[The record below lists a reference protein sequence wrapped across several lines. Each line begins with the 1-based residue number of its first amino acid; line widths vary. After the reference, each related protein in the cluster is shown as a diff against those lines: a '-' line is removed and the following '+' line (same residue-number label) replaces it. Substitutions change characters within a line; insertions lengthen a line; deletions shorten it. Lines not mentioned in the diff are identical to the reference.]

1 MEIGDI
7 LALIVVVAVIALALY
22 IASEQARRRRRVH
35 DWAAEENARRK
46 SAGTAQRSA
55 GRSSGMAEQAEVT
68 PETKKR
74 ALAQAVVNAVARG
87 GRVESQTDEQAIL
100 VYEENDLL
108 RYLFLTIIT
117 LGLYWFGGWM
127 FYRPKKHRRQLIQ
140 IDDFGNT
147 VVTDL

>member
-1 MEIGDI
+1 MGLIEL
-7 LALIVVVAVIALALY
+7 LALIIILAVIALAVY
-22 IASEQARRRRRVH
+22 TAVEQTRRRRRVH

-46 SAGTAQRSA
+46 SAGTASRSA
-55 GRSSGMAEQAEVT
+55 GRSSGMAEQTEVT
-68 PETKKR
+68 PENRKR
-74 ALAQAVVNAVARG
+74 ALAQAVVNAAAQG

-117 LGLYWFGGWM
+117 LGFYWLGGWM
-127 FYRPKKHRRQLIQ
+127 FYRPKKLKRQLIR

-147 VVTDL
+147 VITDL